1 MNEKARLAIDVFES
15 LVEPKQVVEIG
26 CIRMEQE
33 LPSEGYSTLYL
44 AQACRDV
51 RCAFLSVDTNP
62 GHVETARA
70 VLVSHGISNRLRGIK
85 VEVGDGLE
93 VLDNWGLREPCPPI
107 DLLYL
112 DGGGAPGVHLAQL
125 QAAMMF
131 LSDQAIIIVD
141 DCHPHGGNAM
151 GKGTELI
158 PWAEAEGMHVE
169 IRSTFAEYRAA
180 VINPRGKQD

>member
-15 LVEPKQVVEIG
+15 LTTPKQVVEIG

-44 AQACRDV
+44 AQVCHEAK
-51 RCAFLSVDTNP
+51 CAFLSVDTNP
-62 GHVETARA
+62 GHVETAKA
-70 VLVSHGISNRLRGIK
+70 VLTSHGISGRIRNIK
-85 VEVGDGLE
+85 IEVGDGLE
-93 VLDNWGLREPCPPI
+93 VLDNWEQRESCPPI

-112 DGGGAPGVHLAQL
+112 DGGGTPDVHLAQL

-131 LSDQAIIIVD
+131 LSSQAIVIVD

-151 GKGTELI
+151 GKGRRR
-158 PWAEAEGMHVE
+158 PMDG
-169 IRSTFAEYRAA
+169 
-180 VINPRGKQD
+180 